1 MKDQDT
7 SKNLLNSLEGFE
19 ADLDQTKYPATRSF
33 ISSIISRVK
42 LQQSG
47 QASAFTLET
56 VLADTAQTLYF
67 IETRLDA
74 LEHKVES

>member
-7 SKNLLNSLEGFE
+7 SKNFLNSLEGFE

-47 QASAFTLET
+47 
-56 VLADTAQTLYF
+56 
-67 IETRLDA
+67 
-74 LEHKVES
+74 